1 MSNFVKIYK
10 DGYGHGSKTEK
21 SSKVIALDLDETL
34 GEFSALVILWQS
46 SMSRDF
52 EDFCVI
58 LDHFPEFIRC
68 GVMTIL
74 EYLYKK
80 KQKGHCSR
88 IFLYTN
94 NRYSPTIP
102 QLITRYFSEKI
113 GGPLF
118 DKTICAFKV
127 GDKIIEPER
136 TSHQKTHG
144 DFIKCT
150 LLPKS
155 TEICFIDDVY
165 HENMNTDKIYYI
177 QPFQYYHALS
187 AKDIADRACNMMP
200 QYFVDRSSLLATLSK
215 KTYHLTPDYEIH
227 TKVSQKIMYYIKE
240 FFYLTTLKAKT
251 RRRAKKTGKNTKKN
265 QSPKCS

>member
-1 MSNFVKIYK
+1 MANLVKIYK
-10 DGYGHGSKTEK
+10 SGYSKGSKSEK
-21 SSKVIALDLDETL
+21 TSKVIALDLDETL
-34 GEFSALVILWQS
+34 GEFSALVALWQCS
-46 SMSRDF
+46 TSQEFS
-52 EDFCVI
+52 DFCII
-58 LDHFPEFIRC
+58 LDCFPEFMRC
-68 GVMTIL
+68 GIMTIM

-94 NRYSPTIP
+94 NRYSPNFP
-102 QLITRYFSEKI
+102 QLITHYFSEKM
-113 GGPLF
+113 GGDLF

-187 AKDIADRACNMMP
+187 AEDIVERAVKMMP
-200 QYFVDRSSLLATLSK
+200 KYFPDKSMLVAKLSNRH
-215 KTYHLTPDYEIH
+215 YHVSPDYEIH

-240 FFYLTTLKAKT
+240 FFYLTTLKPKT
-251 RRRAKKTGKNTKKN
+251 RKHLKKTGKHSRKDYL
-265 QSPKCS
+265 PK

>member
-1 MSNFVKIYK
+1 MANLVKIYK
-10 DGYGHGSKTEK
+10 SGYSKGSKIEK
-21 SSKVIALDLDETL
+21 ASKVIALDLDETL
-34 GEFSALVILWQS
+34 GEFSALVALWQCS
-46 SMSRDF
+46 SSQEF
-52 EDFCVI
+52 SDFCMI
-58 LDHFPEFIRC
+58 LDCFPEFLRC
-68 GVMTIL
+68 GIMTIL

-80 KQKGHCSR
+80 KQKGHCAR

-94 NRYSPTIP
+94 NRYSPTLP
-102 QLITRYFSEKI
+102 QFITKYFAEKI
-113 GGPLF
+113 GGDLF
-118 DKTICAFKV
+118 DQTICAFKV

-187 AKDIADRACNMMP
+187 AEDIASRALKMMP
-200 QYFVDRSSLLATLSK
+200 HYFSNKSSLMAKLSNRP
-215 KTYHLTPDYEIH
+215 YHASPDYEIH

-240 FFYLTTLKAKT
+240 FFYLTTLKVKT
-251 RRRAKKTGKNTKKN
+251 RRRAKTLGKQSRKN
-265 QSPKCS
+265 YLPK